1 VAKCN
6 GCFYVLHKDAR
17 VSVIDVTVPALR
29 VEATG
34 PVTAGLMDNQ
44 FTPIIAYFQDG
55 RLVGCDDG
63 EVLFVWRLVAYRE
76 KEETNKQKHIFRSAN
91 TTASS
96 SGSMCTV

>member
-6 GCFYVLHKDAR
+6 GCFYVMHKDAR

-29 VEATG
+29 VEAS
-34 PVTAGLMDNQ
+34 LMDNQ

>member
-29 VEATG
+29 VEAS
-34 PVTAGLMDNQ
+34 LMDNQ